1 MARPKKII
9 TIEGKNITPKRVSG
23 LKKLAT
29 KINQRLAKLENAG
42 LQLDSNEYRNIM
54 YYAIDKSDKMYNVDT
69 TKGSIRVTTDLS
81 RFNTLKE
88 LQHYQDT
95 LKSIEESKTST
106 IRGTKAAIRKGQETL
121 KEKLKIRPGSMKF
134 KDIDYDKYR
143 EFWRIYRNNVT
154 DKNKQKMNSDTIFNI
169 MVNEKGF
176 YDLSEEDLETIAKYA
191 NSYRGENLEDIIY
204 EDYEELF

>member
-1 MARPKKII
+1 MARPKKVI
-9 TIEGKNITPKRVSG
+9 TIEGKNITSKRVNS
-23 LKKLAT
+23 LKKLAI

-42 LQLDSNEYRNIM
+42 LQLDSNEYRNVM

-69 TKGSIRVTTDLS
+69 AKGSIRVTTDLS
-81 RFNTLKE
+81 RFETLKE

-95 LKSIEESKTST
+95 LKNIESSKTST
-106 IRGTKAAIRKGQETL
+106 IRGTKAAISAAQKKLQ
-121 KEKLKIRPGSMKF
+121 EKLKIRPGSLKF
-134 KDIDYDKYR
+134 KDIDYEKYR

-154 DKNKQKMNSDTIFNI
+154 DKDKQKMNSDTIFNI

-191 NSYRGENLEDIIY
+191 NSYRGETLEDMIY
-204 EDYEELF
+204 DDYEELF